1 LAKNI
6 SFLCERI
13 SLDGTQASLQGFDD
27 VMKKLI
33 FGNRYQR
40 YLGDEEVSMTK
51 E

>member
-1 LAKNI
+1 
-6 SFLCERI
+6 LCERI
-13 SLDGTQASLQGFDD
+13 TLDGIQASLQGFDD

-40 YLGDEEVSMTK
+40 YLGDEKVTMNK